1 MNNKLKSKQDKLGN
15 EIKLNSVQSDEGR
28 GDSRPRI
35 RTDQSSLVCEFA
47 IE

>member
-28 GDSRPRI
+28 ERGRLTAKNQNGPK
-35 RTDQSSLVCEFA
+35 QFSLP
-47 IE
+47 